1 MDSTRPIENEIKKSY
16 LEYAMSVIVSRAI
29 PDVRDGLKPVQ
40 RRILY
45 SMYENGFTR
54 DKPYKKSARIVG
66 EAMGKYHPHG
76 DSAIYDAMAR
86 MAQEF
91 SLRYPLIDGQGNFGS
106 IDGDAPAAMR
116 YTEARMNSLSEA
128 MLDDIDKETVPFMLN
143 FDGTLEE
150 PVYLP
155 SSIPNLLING
165 GSGIAVGMATNMLSH
180 NLNEIGK
187 AIIETVKNDEI
198 SIGELLKIVK
208 GPDFPGGGIIW
219 FNNDLISA
227 YETGRGKVKCRGEVL
242 LEEKKRII
250 ITSLPY
256 GVNKSNFLENLVK
269 KINNEI
275 IDGISDIKDESNR
288 EGMRIVIKIKDEE
301 MKSLILNRLYMHT
314 ELEQSIS
321 IINLVLEDN
330 QPKQM
335 NLKGLITS
343 YIKHRLGII
352 LKRSVYTS
360 RKLKEREHILEGLHI
375 ALTNID
381 RVIEIIRK
389 SRDGPEAKKS
399 LMDEFSLSDKQ
410 ADAILDTRLQRLTTL
425 EVGKI
430 EKELEE
436 TREEIKRL
444 DVIISSEDKR
454 KEILISE
461 VNEIMKKY
469 GDERRT
475 KVEFGELESIR
486 DEDAIPREESVIILT
501 EKGFLKRVT
510 LDEYRSQKRGGKGVQ
525 TTVRNED
532 QVRSIVYCSSHDPV
546 LFFTNTG
553 KMYSM
558 KAYGIES
565 KSRKGVGVIGSAILK
580 LGEGERITDMMRG
593 NENSSGYLI
602 LATRMGFIKKT
613 SFSEFQNVRA
623 NGIRAI
629 SLDEDDELASV
640 FFIEGERDIIVVSDT
655 GKAAR
660 FQSVEM
666 RPTGRSSRGVKS
678 IRLGEK
684 EYVLKAFPV
693 EDGQDILTISSRGIG
708 KRTSEESFPVH
719 HRGSSGVKIMKI
731 TERTGN
737 VVAAI
742 PVSDGDELIIMTK
755 NEQTIRIDVDTVR
768 ELSRNSQGV
777 KLINLDESD
786 EVISAGKVD
795 SMVEK

>member
-1 MDSTRPIENEIKKSY
+1 MESRPIENEIKKSY

-116 YTEARMNSLSEA
+116 YTEARMNSLSES
-128 MLDDIDKETVPFMLN
+128 MLVDIDKNTVPFMLN
-143 FDGTLEE
+143 FDGTLQE

-180 NLNEIGK
+180 NLNEIGNS
-187 AIIETVKNDEI
+187 IIETVKNPEI
-198 SIGELLKIVK
+198 TIPELLKIVK

-219 FNNDLISA
+219 FDKDLISA
-227 YETGRGKVKCRGEVL
+227 YETGRGRVKCRGEVTL
-242 LEEKKRII
+242 DEKKRII

-301 MKSLILNRLYMHT
+301 MKSLVVNRLYMHT

-335 NLKGLITS
+335 NLKELIKS
-343 YIKHRLGII
+343 YIKHRLDII
-352 LKRSVYTS
+352 LKRSIYDS
-360 RKLKEREHILEGLHI
+360 NKLKEREHILEGLHI
-375 ALTNID
+375 ALSNID
-381 RVIEIIRK
+381 QVIETIRR
-389 SRDGPEAKKS
+389 SRDGNQAKS
-399 LMDEFSLSDKQ
+399 LLMEKFTLTEKQ
-410 ADAILDTRLQRLTTL
+410 AEAVLDTRLQRLTTL

-436 TREEIKRL
+436 TRSEIKRL
-444 DVIISSEDKR
+444 GEIIDSEEKR
-454 KEILISE
+454 KEILIAE
-461 VNEIMKKY
+461 VKEIMRKF
-469 GDERRT
+469 GDDRRT
-475 KVEFGELESIR
+475 RVEFGELENIR

-510 LDEYRSQKRGGKGVQ
+510 LDEYRSQRRGGKGVQ
-525 TTVRNED
+525 TSVRNED
-532 QVRSIVYCSSHDPV
+532 QVKTIVNCSSHDPV
-546 LFFTNTG
+546 FFFTNTG

-580 LGEGERITDMMRG
+580 LGEGEKITDMMKG
-593 NENSSGYLI
+593 NEDSSGFLI
-602 LATRMGFIKKT
+602 LATKRGFIKKT
-613 SFSEFQNVRA
+613 PFSEFQNVRA

-629 SLDEDDELASV
+629 SLDDDDELSSV
-640 FFIEGERDIIVVSDT
+640 FFIDGERDIIVVSDS

-660 FQSVEM
+660 FKSDEM
-666 RPTGRSSRGVKS
+666 RHTGRASRGVKS
-678 IRLGEK
+678 MKIGEK
-684 EYVLKAFPV
+684 EYILKAFPV
-693 EDGQDILTISSRGIG
+693 QEGEDILTISSRGIG
-708 KRTSEESFPVH
+708 KRTPEADFPVH

-731 TERTGN
+731 TERTGK
-737 VVAAI
+737 VVAAL
-742 PVSDGDELIIMTK
+742 PVSDNDGVIIMTK
-755 NEQTIRIDVDTVR
+755 NEQTIRIEVDTVR
-768 ELSRNSQGV
+768 ELGRNSQGV
-777 KLINLDESD
+777 KLIDVDEGD
-786 EVISAGKVD
+786 EVISAGKINPAE
-795 SMVEK
+795 EK

>member
-1 MDSTRPIENEIKKSY
+1 MESRPIENEIKKSY

-116 YTEARMNSLSEA
+116 YTEARMNSMSEA

-143 FDGTLEE
+143 FDGTLQE

-180 NLNEIGK
+180 NLNEIGS
-187 AIIETVKNDEI
+187 AIIETVKNPERTVRD
-198 SIGELLKIVK
+198 LLKTVK

-219 FNNDLISA
+219 FDEDLISA
-227 YETGRGKVKCRGEVL
+227 YETGKGRVKCRGEVIT
-242 LEEKKRII
+242 EEKKRLI

-269 KINNEI
+269 KINNEV

-335 NLKGLITS
+335 NLKELISS
-343 YIKHRLGII
+343 YIRHRLNII
-352 LKRSVYTS
+352 LKRSVYDS
-360 RKLKEREHILEGLHI
+360 AKLREREHILEGLHI

-381 RVIEIIRK
+381 RVIETIRK
-389 SRDGPEAKKS
+389 SRDGNEAKKS
-399 LMDEFSLSDKQ
+399 LMEGFSLTEKQ
-410 ADAILDTRLQRLTTL
+410 ADAVLDTRLQRLTTL

-430 EKELEE
+430 EKELED
-436 TREEIKRL
+436 TRTEIKRL
-444 DVIISSEDKR
+444 EEIINSEEVR
-454 KEILISE
+454 RSILIAE
-461 VNEIMKKY
+461 VTEIMRKY
-469 GDERRT
+469 GDKRRT
-475 KVEFGELESIR
+475 RVEFGELQNIR

-510 LDEYRSQKRGGKGVQ
+510 LDEYRSQRRGGKGVQ
-525 TTVRNED
+525 TSVRNED
-532 QVRSIVYCSSHDPV
+532 QVKTIVNCNSHDPV

-580 LGEGERITDMMRG
+580 LGEGEKITDMMKG
-593 NENSSGYLI
+593 NEDSSGFLI
-602 LATRMGFIKKT
+602 LATRNGFIKKT
-613 SFSEFQNVRA
+613 PFSEFQNVRA

-629 SLDEDDELASV
+629 NLDDDDELSSV
-640 FFIEGERDIIVVSDT
+640 FFIDRERDIIVVSDS

-660 FQSVEM
+660 FDSEEM
-666 RPTGRSSRGVKS
+666 RPTGRNSRGVKS
-678 IRLGEK
+678 MRIGDK
-684 EYVLKAFPV
+684 EYILKAFPV
-693 EDGQDILTISSRGIG
+693 QEGQDVLTISSRGIG
-708 KRTSEESFPVH
+708 KRTPEGDFPIH

-731 TERTGN
+731 TERTGK
-737 VVAAI
+737 VVAAL
-742 PVSDGDELIIMTK
+742 PVSDREGVIIMTR
-755 NEQTIRIDVDTVR
+755 NEQTIRIDVDSVR

-777 KLINLDESD
+777 RLINIEDGD

-795 SMVEK
+795 YTEVQ

>member
-1 MDSTRPIENEIKKSY
+1 MESRPIENEIKKSY

-116 YTEARMNSLSEA
+116 YTEARMNSISES
-128 MLDDIDKETVPFMLN
+128 MLIDIDKNTVPFMMN
-143 FDGTLEE
+143 FDGTLQE

-180 NLNEIGK
+180 NLNEIGES
-187 AIIETVKNDEI
+187 IIETVKNPEI
-198 SIGELLKIVK
+198 TIPQILKIVK

-219 FNNDLISA
+219 FDNDLISA
-227 YETGRGKVKCRGEVL
+227 YETGRGKVKCRGEVSL
-242 LEEKKRII
+242 DEKKRII

-269 KINNEI
+269 KINSEI

-301 MKSLILNRLYMHT
+301 MKSLIVNRLYMHT
-314 ELEQSIS
+314 ELEQSIG

-335 NLKGLITS
+335 NLKELITS
-343 YIKHRLGII
+343 YIRHRLNII
-352 LKRSVYTS
+352 LKRSIFDS
-360 RKLKEREHILEGLHI
+360 EKLKEREHILEGLHI
-375 ALTNID
+375 ALSNID
-381 RVIEIIRK
+381 QVIETIRRSK
-389 SRDGPEAKKS
+389 DGNEAKMQLIEK
-399 LMDEFSLSDKQ
+399 FTLSEKQ
-410 ADAILDTRLQRLTTL
+410 AEAVLDTRLQRLTTL

-430 EKELEE
+430 EKELDE
-436 TREEIKRL
+436 TRKEIKRL
-444 DVIISSEDKR
+444 GEIIDSEDKR
-454 KEILISE
+454 KEILIGE
-461 VNEIMKKY
+461 VKEIMRKY
-469 GDERRT
+469 GDARRT
-475 KVEFGELESIR
+475 KVEFGELENIR

-525 TTVRNED
+525 TSVRSED
-532 QVRSIVYCSSHDPV
+532 QVKTIVNCSSHDPV
-546 LFFTNTG
+546 FFFTNTG

-580 LGEGERITDMMRG
+580 LGEGEKITDMMKG
-593 NENSSGYLI
+593 NEDSSGFLI
-602 LATRMGFIKKT
+602 LATKRGFIKKT
-613 SFSEFQNVRA
+613 PFSEFQNVRA

-629 SLDEDDELASV
+629 SLDEDDELSSV
-640 FFIEGERDIIVVSDT
+640 FFIDGERDIIVVSDS

-660 FQSVEM
+660 FKSEEM
-666 RPTGRSSRGVKS
+666 RPTGRASRGVKS
-678 IRLGEK
+678 MKIGDK
-684 EYVLKAFPV
+684 EYILKAFPV
-693 EDGQDILTISSRGIG
+693 QEGQDILTVSVRGIG
-708 KRTSEESFPVH
+708 KRTPEADFPIH

-731 TERTGN
+731 TERTGK
-737 VVAAI
+737 VVAAL
-742 PVSDGDELIIMTK
+742 PVSDGDGVIIMTK
-755 NEQTIRIDVDTVR
+755 NEQTIRIEVDTVR
-768 ELSRNSQGV
+768 ELGRNSQGV
-777 KLINLDESD
+777 KLIDVDDGD
-786 EVISAGKVD
+786 EVISAGKVTSGD
-795 SMVEK
+795 DR